1 MAGSKF
7 PFAFPLQPPAVVP
20 ALPCGVGM
28 MAPAAGLPFDV
39 YRFTD
44 DKPPLPGE
52 EDGTFPC
59 SKCDKVFTKKSSLAR
74 HKFDHSGEYS

>member
-1 MAGSKF
+1 MM
-7 PFAFPLQPPAVVP
+7 PPVPPPLG
-20 ALPCGVGM
+20 ALG
-28 MAPAAGLPFDV
+28 AFDV

-44 DKPPLPGE
+44 DKSPLSGGE

-74 HKFDHSGEYS
+74 HKFDHSGELIAY